1 MKKVFKY
8 CFLDLIRSRWTIV
21 YLLFFVI
28 TCGGLLYLS
37 GDSSKVVVSLMN
49 VVILLVPL
57 ISMIYGMMYM
67 YQVRDYVEILL
78 AQPISRKSIFGGYVL
93 GLSAALSVS
102 VALGILLPL
111 AFYDFQQVLSAQWL
125 MLTAISV
132 LLTIIF
138 SILASWLVLAHEN
151 RLKGFGLGLF
161 IWLLLAV
168 IYDGIFLVLLI
179 AFEGFPMERL
189 ALGLTL
195 LNPVDMGRVLLIFQL
210 DYSAL
215 MGYTGAVFEKFFG
228 TLSGSLIIG
237 GAYLLWMG
245 VPLALLLRKAR
256 LKDF

>member
-1 MKKVFKY
+1 MIKVFKY

-21 YLLFFVI
+21 YFLFFLLS
-28 TCGGLLYLS
+28 GAGLLYLS
-37 GDSSKVVVSLMN
+37 GDSTKVVVSLMN
-49 VVILLVPL
+49 IIIILVPL

-102 VALGILLPL
+102 VALGILVPL
-111 AFYDFQQVLSAQWL
+111 ALFDPTQLFTAHWL
-125 MLTAISV
+125 MLSLIAVILTVIFSV
-132 LLTIIF
+132 L
-138 SILASWLVLAHEN
+138 AAWLVLLHEN

-161 IWLLLAV
+161 IWLFLAV
-168 IYDGIFLVLLI
+168 LYDGIFLVLLL
-179 AFEGFPMERL
+179 AFEDFPLENL

-195 LNPVDMGRVLLIFQL
+195 ANPVDMGRVLLIFQL

-215 MGYTGAVFEKFFG
+215 MGYTGAIFEKFFG
-228 TLSGSLIIG
+228 TVSGSFIIAI
-237 GAYLLWMG
+237 AYFIWVA
-245 VPLALLLRKAR
+245 VPVTFLLRKAR

>member
-8 CFLDLIRSRWTIV
+8 SFLDLIRSRWTMV

-37 GDSSKVVVSLMN
+37 GDSAKVVVSLMN
-49 VVILLVPL
+49 VIILLVPL

-78 AQPISRKSIFGGYVL
+78 AQPISRRSIFGGYVL

-102 VALGILLPL
+102 VALGILIPL
-111 AFYDFQQVLSAQWL
+111 AFYDISQLFTTHWL
-125 MLTAISV
+125 MLTLIAILLTVIFSV
-132 LLTIIF
+132 LAT
-138 SILASWLVLAHEN
+138 WMVLAHEN

-168 IYDGIFLVLLI
+168 IYDGIFLVLLV
-179 AFEGFPMERL
+179 AFENYPLENL
-189 ALGLTL
+189 ALGLTM

-228 TLSGSLIIG
+228 TTSGSLMIG
-237 GAYLLWMG
+237 GAYAVWVAIPTL
-245 VPLALLLRKAR
+245 LLLRKAR
-256 LKDF
+256 VKDF

>member
-1 MKKVFKY
+1 MSKVFKY
-8 CFLDLIRSRWTIV
+8 CFLDLIRSRWTMV
-21 YLLFFVI
+21 YLLFFII

-37 GDSSKVVVSLMN
+37 GDSAKVVVSLMN
-49 VVILLVPL
+49 IIILLVPL

-102 VALGILLPL
+102 VGLGILIPL
-111 AFYDFQQVLSAQWL
+111 AFHDFQQIFTAQWL
-125 MLTAISV
+125 MLTVIAIV
-132 LLTIIF
+132 LTVIF
-138 SILASWLVLAHEN
+138 CVIAAWLVLANEN

-168 IYDGIFLVLLI
+168 IYDGIFLVVLV
-179 AFEGFPMERL
+179 AFEGFPLENL

-215 MGYTGAVFEKFFG
+215 MGYTGAIFEKFFG
-228 TLSGSLIIG
+228 TTSGSLLIGVAFLSWII
-237 GAYLLWMG
+237 
-245 VPLALLLRKAR
+245 VPLLFLLRKAR
-256 LKDF
+256 VKDF

>member
-1 MKKVFKY
+1 MSKVFKY
-8 CFLDLIRSRWTIV
+8 CFLDLIRSRWTMV
-21 YLLFFVI
+21 YLLFFII

-37 GDSSKVVVSLMN
+37 GDSAKVVVSLMN
-49 VVILLVPL
+49 IIILLVPL

-102 VALGILLPL
+102 VGLGILIPL
-111 AFYDFQQVLSAQWL
+111 AFHDFHQIFSAQWL
-125 MLTAISV
+125 MLTLIAIV
-132 LLTIIF
+132 LTVIF
-138 SILASWLVLAHEN
+138 CVIAAWLVLSNEN

-168 IYDGIFLVLLI
+168 IYDGIFLVVLVAL
-179 AFEGFPMERL
+179 EGFPLENL

-215 MGYTGAVFEKFFG
+215 MGYTGAIFEKFFG
-228 TLSGSLIIG
+228 TASGSLLIGVAFLSWIIIP
-237 GAYLLWMG
+237 LLF
-245 VPLALLLRKAR
+245 LLRKAR
-256 LKDF
+256 IKDF

>member
-1 MKKVFKY
+1 MQKVFKY
-8 CFLDLIRSRWTIV
+8 SFLDLIRSRWTMV
-21 YLLFFVI
+21 YLFFFMI

-37 GDSSKVVVSLMN
+37 GDSTKVVVSLMN
-49 VVILLVPL
+49 VIILLVPL

-78 AQPISRKSIFGGYVL
+78 AQPISRRSIFGGYVL

-102 VALGILLPL
+102 VALGIIVPL
-111 AFYDFQQVLSAQWL
+111 AIFDASQLLTAHWL
-125 MLTAISV
+125 MLVLIAIVLTVIFSV
-132 LLTIIF
+132 L
-138 SILASWLVLAHEN
+138 AAWLVLAHEN

-161 IWLLLAV
+161 IWLMLAV
-168 IYDGIFLVLLI
+168 IYDGIFLVLLV
-179 AFEGFPMERL
+179 AFENYPLENL
-189 ALGLTL
+189 ALGLTV

-228 TLSGSLIIG
+228 TASGSLVIG
-237 GAYLLWMG
+237 AAYLAWIV
-245 VPLALLLRKAR
+245 VPVMLLLRKAR